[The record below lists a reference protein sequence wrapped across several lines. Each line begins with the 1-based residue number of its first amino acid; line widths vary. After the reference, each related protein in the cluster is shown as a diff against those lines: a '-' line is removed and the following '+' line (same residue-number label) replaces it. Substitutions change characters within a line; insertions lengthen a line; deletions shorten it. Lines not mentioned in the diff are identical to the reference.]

1 MQKSDDIITK
11 LEDICAK
18 AVWLDTHI
26 DYDPSE
32 LVLPTAISLIAA
44 FEWARRW
51 LARIF
56 GLPTQSFAYNF
67 DDDSII
73 INEPMQYS
81 LYTIQSLLEADDCN
95 AWESCF
101 LWNDFINYLSDVCEL
116 IGWNF
121 MPCYDESEFMTVL
134 EAFDSKAKD
143 FLENETIYE
152 AYIISADPETSIV
165 YDVMS
170 RPQYANVR
178 QDEDVHKFFVYFPE
192 RVSNYYYL
200 YSRQKMYNER
210 YTYSDV
216 LCTDSSEA
224 QLGYECLDMSFPF
237 KAILAKLYAHKII
250 GKYPDLFE
258 KGDMLAD
265 GRAS

>member
-1 MQKSDDIITK
+1 MQKSADIITK
-11 LEDICAK
+11 LENLCAK

-32 LVLPTAISLIAA
+32 LDLPTAISLIAA

-51 LARIF
+51 LVRLF
-56 GLPTQSFAYNF
+56 GLPTQSFGYDF
-67 DDDSII
+67 DDDSIV

-81 LYTIQSLLEADDCN
+81 LYTVQSLLEADACN

-101 LWNDFINYLSDVCEL
+101 LWNNFIDYLIDVCEL
-116 IGWNF
+116 IGWKFTCSN
-121 MPCYDESEFMTVL
+121 DESEFMTAL
-134 EAFDSKAKD
+134 EAFDEQAKD
-143 FLENETIYE
+143 IIGNETLYN
-152 AYIISADPETSIV
+152 AYIISADSETSTV

-170 RPQYANVR
+170 RPQYANIR
-178 QDEDVHKFFVYFPE
+178 QDEDVHKFFLYFPD
-192 RVSNYYYL
+192 RVSNYYWL
-200 YSRQKMYNER
+200 YSRQKMYNGR

-216 LCTDSSEA
+216 LYTDSSETP
-224 QLGYECLDMSFPF
+224 LDYECLDMSFPF
-237 KAILAKLYAHKII
+237 KAILTKLYAQKII

-258 KGDMLAD
+258 KGDMVAD